1 MKRQVFFIAAVSLF
15 FPLTLKAD
23 RVQVIN
29 ENKKALGV
37 KIQAEGDTLNENLA
51 EFNLIIPAEYYYEF
65 FVTKSDLKGKN
76 LYSIKGDTSP
86 FTAGGSCK
94 SLSVDKKYKVVFKND
109 TVGTSC
115 VATEIKT

>member
-1 MKRQVFFIAAVSLF
+1 MKRLLFFIVTLSTAL
-15 FPLTLKAD
+15 PLTLKAD

-86 FTAGGSCK
+86 LTAGGSCK
-94 SLSVDKKYKVVFKND
+94 NLSVDKKYKVVFKND

-115 VATEIKT
+115 VATEIKS